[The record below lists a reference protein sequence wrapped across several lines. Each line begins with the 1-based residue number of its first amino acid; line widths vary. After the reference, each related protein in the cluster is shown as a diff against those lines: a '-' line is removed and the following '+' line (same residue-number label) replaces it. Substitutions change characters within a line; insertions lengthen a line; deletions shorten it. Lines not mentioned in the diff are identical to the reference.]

1 MSKSMDWD
9 EQWIGQRIQELRQA
23 RGMTQHDLA
32 EAANRLGG
40 TFHQQTI
47 QKIEAG
53 ARPLRHSEAIKLT
66 LALGVHIDALSGD
79 KPEIDRQFAAV
90 QAAMHES
97 RSSVRELD
105 RAVWEW
111 LARWREAKDQA
122 AIFADLEQMDS
133 DDEEGLTEP
142 LRTDA
147 GDVRRIAEALLEAL
161 DQAAGEGAADA

>member
-1 MSKSMDWD
+1 MDWD

-79 KPEIDRQFAAV
+79 KPEIDRQFAVV

-97 RSSVRELD
+97 RSSARELD
-105 RAVWEW
+105 RAAREW
-111 LARWREAKDQA
+111 LSRWRAAKDQA
-122 AIFADLEQMDS
+122 AILADLEQMDS
-133 DDEEGLTEP
+133 VDEANLTDS
-142 LRTDA
+142 LQADA
-147 GDVRRIAEALLEAL
+147 ADVRRIAEALLEAL
-161 DQAAGEGAADA
+161 GKAVGEGAADA

>member
-1 MSKSMDWD
+1 MDWD

-79 KPEIDRQFAAV
+79 KPEIDRQFAVV

-97 RSSVRELD
+97 RLSARELD
-105 RAVWEW
+105 RAAREW
-111 LARWREAKDQA
+111 LSRWRAAKDQA
-122 AIFADLEQMDS
+122 AILADLEQMDS
-133 DDEEGLTEP
+133 VDEANLTDS
-142 LRTDA
+142 LRADA
-147 GDVRRIAEALLEAL
+147 ADVRRIAEVLLEAL
-161 DQAAGEGAADA
+161 GKAVGEGAADA